1 MFGRRNL
8 WIPIVLA
15 VGTVFLVV
23 LLLNGVIRPVTVVVA
38 KVAIA
43 PGTQLTSA
51 LVDIRSV
58 PAQAKP
64 ADAYGQAS
72 EVIGKIVAVG
82 RAPGDF
88 ITSSVLGDQAQAGLP
103 QELPAGHIA
112 VAVHVDMASGVAG
125 LLRPGQTVTVIGI
138 LSPDALGNLQT
149 TQTVSVSPISLGPSA
164 GPGPGGGPA
173 IGQAPA
179 SGLNAATPTPQPTP
193 TPEPPEAPLARIAIE
208 GLKVIMVP
216 QSFRY
221 EELPAG
227 SSQDQLFASAR
238 TTLASQQSSVVVLDV
253 PAAPVQLL
261 PGLEVNPPSL
271 LAALDKYGTIVL
283 ALEPAS
289 GLKGGQVLTLNLAD
303 LYNAMNDSR

>member
-261 PGLEVNPPSL
+261 PGLEVNHPSL

>member
-193 TPEPPEAPLARIAIE
+193 TPEPP
-208 GLKVIMVP
+208 
-216 QSFRY
+216 
-221 EELPAG
+221 
-227 SSQDQLFASAR
+227 
-238 TTLASQQSSVVVLDV
+238 
-253 PAAPVQLL
+253 
-261 PGLEVNPPSL
+261 
-271 LAALDKYGTIVL
+271 
-283 ALEPAS
+283 
-289 GLKGGQVLTLNLAD
+289 
-303 LYNAMNDSR
+303 

>member
-51 LVDIRSV
+51 LLDIRSV
-58 PAQAKP
+58 PAEAKP
-64 ADAYGQAS
+64 SDAYGQTS

-88 ITSSVLGDQAQAGLP
+88 ITGSVLGDQAQAGLP
-103 QELPAGHIA
+103 QELPPGHVA

-149 TQTVSVSPISLGPSA
+149 TQSVSVSPISLGPTA
-164 GPGPGGGPA
+164 GPTLAGGPGT
-173 IGQAPA
+173 GQP
-179 SGLNAATPTPQPTP
+179 AATPTPQPTP

-216 QSFRY
+216 QGFRY

-238 TTLASQQSSVVVLDV
+238 TTLASQQSSVIVLDV
-253 PAAPVQLL
+253 PTATVQLL
-261 PGLEVNPPSL
+261 PNLEVNPPSL

-283 ALEPAS
+283 ALEPAT
-289 GLKGGQVLTLNLAD
+289 GVKGGQVLTLNLAD